1 VSGGAGCKGARFSH
15 LGRLYAG
22 ESTAGSVRSTQGRQ
36 EAAAFYTMPYEFAT
50 KGLHIALILVESQTS
65 HSGRSTTLV
74 QESTVEAGT
83 LARRVVELAEDKQ
96 ASEIVMLDLR
106 KLNTIAD
113 YFVICSGESDRQLK
127 AILEAIDEGVSR
139 DFARDA
145 RVEGTA
151 DTGWV
156 LLDYGDVVVHIFSVA
171 LRDYYR
177 LEQLWSKALPVV
189 VVQ

>member
-1 VSGGAGCKGARFSH
+1 V
-15 LGRLYAG
+15 
-22 ESTAGSVRSTQGRQ
+22 
-36 EAAAFYTMPYEFAT
+36 
-50 KGLHIALILVESQTS
+50 
-65 HSGRSTTLV
+65 TTLIG
-74 QESTVEAGT
+74 ETTIDATT
-83 LARRVVELAEDKQ
+83 LARRAVELAEDKQ

-127 AILEAIDEGVSR
+127 AILEAIDEGMSR
-139 DFARDA
+139 ELGRDA
-145 RVEGTA
+145 RIEGTP

-177 LEQLWSKALPVV
+177 LERLWSKATPVV

>member
-1 VSGGAGCKGARFSH
+1 
-15 LGRLYAG
+15 
-22 ESTAGSVRSTQGRQ
+22 
-36 EAAAFYTMPYEFAT
+36 M
-50 KGLHIALILVESQTS
+50 
-65 HSGRSTTLV
+65 
-74 QESTVEAGT
+74 

-96 ASEIVMLDLR
+96 ASDIIMLDLR

-127 AILEAIDEGVSR
+127 AVLSAIDEGISR
-139 DFARDA
+139 ELGRDA
-145 RVEGTA
+145 RVEGTP

-177 LEQLWSKALPVV
+177 IEHLWSKATPVV